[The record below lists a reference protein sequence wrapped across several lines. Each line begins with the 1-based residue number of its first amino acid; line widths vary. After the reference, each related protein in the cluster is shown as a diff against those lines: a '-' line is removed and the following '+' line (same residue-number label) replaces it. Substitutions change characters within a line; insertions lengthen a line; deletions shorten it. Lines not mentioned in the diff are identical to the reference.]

1 MSDDED
7 DTNSLETD
15 PLPVAAALEQLQLT
29 DDNDRNANAGANVGG
44 GNGAGGGAPIG
55 AVGRLHSPNASA
67 EIEGGEAADELV
79 CIDAPV
85 LPKRDLIALLKQ
97 TTAVPMDS
105 GQLQLRGFYVAVERE
120 ERPAEGRS
128 AAGGGCDGSAMA
140 EHVRELL
147 LEYQSRDESELEDWL
162 VVTSIDKVLWCSFYV
177 CVWCFY
183 TQS

>member
-15 PLPVAAALEQLQLT
+15 PLPVAAALDQLALV
-29 DDNDRNANAGANVGG
+29 DDNDRNANAGALVVG
-44 GNGAGGGAPIG
+44 GNGGAIG

-85 LPKRDLIALLKQ
+85 VPKRDLIALLKQ

-120 ERPAEGRS
+120 ERTADGGL
-128 AAGGGCDGSAMA
+128 AGAGGGGGALA

-147 LEYQSRDESELEDWL
+147 LEYQSRDESEYWT
-162 VVTSIDKVLWCSFYV
+162 VVYDFI
-177 CVWCFY
+177 
-183 TQS
+183 